1 MAGESLFDDGVGVVV
16 FSAILAIASGNSAE
30 ISAGSIAVA
39 FLREA
44 GGGLVLGLATG
55 WMALELMRRVD
66 DYPLA
71 AGVLAIPVALVVRA
85 ISVVAPVYWLH
96 ARNPKVW
103 PSAAVLTWSGLRG
116 GISVALALS
125 LPKGPESE
133 SILVVCYMVVVFTIV
148 VQGLTIE
155 RVINW
160 GFAKTAEDR

>member
-1 MAGESLFDDGVGVVV
+1 LRRL
-16 FSAILAIASGNSAE
+16 LAARTQPEGLAQ
-30 ISAGSIAVA
+30 
-39 FLREA
+39 R
-44 GGGLVLGLATG
+44 GGLDME
-55 WMALELMRRVD
+55 W
-66 DYPLA
+66 
-71 AGVLAIPVALVVRA
+71 VAR
-85 ISVVAPVYWLH
+85 
-96 ARNPKVW
+96 
-103 PSAAVLTWSGLRG
+103 

>member
-1 MAGESLFDDGVGVVV
+1 MPGARRHPCTTDPVAVADVLGRVTLAASIKAVMAGESLFDDGVGVVV

-85 ISVVAPVYWLH
+85 ISVVAPVIGCTH
-96 ARNPKVW
+96 ATRR
-103 PSAAVLTWSGLRG
+103 SGPARR
-116 GISVALALS
+116 S
-125 LPKGPESE
+125 
-133 SILVVCYMVVVFTIV
+133 
-148 VQGLTIE
+148 
-155 RVINW
+155 
-160 GFAKTAEDR
+160 